1 MLTSLFGDLGP
12 ARDGKKKPRDFDDT
26 QPDSMGGFAATAIM
40 ESVATEVN
48 DRGQIIDRHVSD
60 LVVIGSPAQAIRE
73 HFAATRADLETASS
87 MITLLDPVGV
97 WASSVVK
104 ALSDAGGR
112 PIEKLHLREK
122 TTLRTIAMIERTTLV
137 RRQEDTLRIFH
148 ADVRAP
154 GPENAEIPVALMERS
169 QMTAVIIGPMQPHAI
184 DALLSSLRQATS
196 LPTWRCPHLL
206 FQLPPNATW
215 INNKVEAVVW
225 PERLHVRIV
234 SEPMTGASSVW
245 NAMLG
250 VWNEAKLQPGWDPS
264 AVSPMLGTNDFPIK
278 VGEIGGT
285 AEPGARAGGTAPAHS
300 AGLAA
305 ATATGAS
312 PPQVTASVLD
322 AARGRQALAVLL
334 KLDGLI
340 GCALVDGVSGFVM
353 AHETREDSPL
363 DMELAAAAAAQ
374 VLRAHR
380 ESARSMG
387 LLDGIDEVITT
398 AGARH
403 VLIRA
408 LQRHPDLFVVALLE
422 KHRTNLALA
431 RFQLLEVE
439 RSLA

>member
-1 MLTSLFGDLGP
+1 
-12 ARDGKKKPRDFDDT
+12 
-26 QPDSMGGFAATAIM
+26 
-40 ESVATEVN
+40 
-48 DRGQIIDRHVSD
+48 
-60 LVVIGSPAQAIRE
+60 
-73 HFAATRADLETASS
+73 

-112 PIEKLHLREK
+112 PIERLHLREQ

-137 RRQEDTLRIFH
+137 RRQEDTLRIVH

-184 DALLSSLRQATS
+184 DALLASLKHATS

-206 FQLPPNATW
+206 FQLPPNAAW
-215 INNKVEAVVW
+215 INNKVGAVVW
-225 PERLHVRIV
+225 PERLHVHIV

-250 VWNEAKLQPGWDPS
+250 IWNEAKLQPGWDPA
-264 AVSPMLGTNDFPIK
+264 AVSPMLGTADFPIK
-278 VGEIGGT
+278 VGEIGS
-285 AEPGARAGGTAPAHS
+285 AEPNAVAVAAGAD
-300 AGLAA
+300 AA
-305 ATATGAS
+305 ASTNPRG
-312 PPQVTASVLD
+312 VLD
-322 AARGRQALAVLL
+322 AARGRQALSSLV
-334 KLDGLI
+334 KLDGLL
-340 GCALVDGVSGFVM
+340 GCALVDAVSGLVL
-353 AHETREDSPL
+353 AHETRDPQSL
-363 DMELAAAAAAQ
+363 DMEVAAASCASVLANHRDAA
-374 VLRAHR
+374 
-380 ESARSMG
+380 SKMG
-387 LLDGIDEVITT
+387 LDDPIDEVITT

-408 LQRHPDLFVVALLE
+408 LQRHADLVLVAVLE

-439 RSLA
+439 RSLP

>member
-12 ARDGKKKPRDFDDT
+12 ARDGKAKLRDFDDT
-26 QPDSMGGFAATAIM
+26 QPDSQGFAATAIM
-40 ESVATEVN
+40 ESTATEVN

-60 LVVIGSPAQAIRE
+60 LVVTGSPAQAIRE
-73 HFAATRADLETASS
+73 HFATTRSDLETASA

-122 TTLRTIAMIERTTLV
+122 TTLRTIAMIERTTLI

-184 DALLSSLRQATS
+184 DALLASLRHATG
-196 LPTWRCPHLL
+196 LATWRCPHLL
-206 FQLPPNATW
+206 FQLPPNAAW
-215 INNKVEAVVW
+215 INSKVEAIAW

-250 VWNEAKLQPGWDPS
+250 VWNEARLQPGWDPA
-264 AVSPMLGTNDFPIK
+264 AVSPMLGTSDFPIK
-278 VGEIGGT
+278 VGEIGAKTGAA
-285 AEPGARAGGTAPAHS
+285 AEPAAPA
-300 AGLAA
+300 
-305 ATATGAS
+305 
-312 PPQVTASVLD
+312 PEVTRGVLD
-322 AARGRQALAVLL
+322 AARGRQALAILL
-334 KLDGLI
+334 KLDGLL
-340 GCALVDGVSGFVM
+340 GCALVDAATGFVL
-353 AHETREDSPL
+353 AHEAREDQPL
-363 DMELAAAAAAQ
+363 DMELAAAASTE
-374 VLRAHR
+374 VLRSHR

-387 LLDGIDEVITT
+387 LPDSVDEVITT

-408 LQRHPDLFVVALLE
+408 LQRHADLFVVAVLE

-431 RFQLLEVE
+431 RYQLLEVE
-439 RSLA
+439 RNLA

>member
-12 ARDGKKKPRDFDDT
+12 ARDSKKKPRDFDDT
-26 QPDSMGGFAATAIM
+26 EPDSQGFAATAIM

-48 DRGQIIDRHVSD
+48 ERGQIIDRHLSD
-60 LVVIGSPAQAIRE
+60 LVVTGSPAQAIRE

-97 WASSVVK
+97 WASSVIK

-112 PIEKLHLREK
+112 PIERLHLREK
-122 TTLRTIAMIERTTLV
+122 ATLRTLAMIERTTLV

-184 DALLSSLRQATS
+184 DALLNSLRQATS
-196 LPTWRCPHLL
+196 LPTWRCPQLL
-206 FQLPPNATW
+206 FQLPPSAAW
-215 INNKVEAVVW
+215 INSKVEKVVW
-225 PERLHVRIV
+225 PERLRVHIV

-250 VWNEAKLQPGWDPS
+250 VWNEVKLQPGWDPA
-264 AVSPMLGTNDFPIK
+264 AVSPMLGISDFPIK
-278 VGEIGGT
+278 VGEL
-285 AEPGARAGGTAPAHS
+285 GATT
-300 AGLAA
+300 
-305 ATATGAS
+305 ATADAAFATTVKTPVADEAGSSSQA
-312 PPQVTASVLD
+312 QVTRGVLD
-322 AARGRQALAVLL
+322 ATRGRQALATLL

-340 GCALVDGVSGFVM
+340 GCALVDGATGLVM
-353 AHETREDSPL
+353 AHEARNDHPI

-387 LLDGIDEVITT
+387 LSDPVDEIITS

-408 LQRHPDLFVVALLE
+408 LQRHADLFVVALLE